1 MRLVSLIGGHRN
13 LVGTSISGTTHRGKY
28 RMFGWTEC
36 VSPRAIKRAA
46 VVLMGLLAATAA
58 QAETRTLKLY
68 HVHLKEKSEIVYK
81 RDGKFL
87 PDGLKKANWALRDW
101 RENKPTTMDPK
112 LLDLLYE
119 AHKQSGSRG
128 YIHVIGGYRSPGTNK
143 MLRSRSSGV
152 AGSSLHMSGKA
163 VDFFLPDVPLKKVR
177 DIGLRMQLGGVGYYP
192 RSGSP
197 FVHFDT
203 GKGRYWPR
211 MSRSE
216 LASIFPK
223 GNTIHVPS
231 DGKPLAG
238 YETALASYNKRKG
251 ANDVQIASS
260 SRSGGGRSLLAA
272 IFGGGA
278 DEAEDEAEATAAP
291 VGRAP
296 AARPARSAPEPEVQI
311 AAVRP
316 APALPPAAL
325 PAGVAMPER
334 DAFDGTSPAR
344 AAPPSAIPATE
355 TTVAALVP
363 ARVPLPTRAPVRPD
377 AVDPATTLVAALEAE
392 AAAEVAPGAPTQL
405 AYAVPMPRARPP
417 FEAVLRADQ
426 AALPT
431 PRMIGAEPELT
442 PESIIAAAMAE
453 STAAAAGAEPA
464 ARPAVTPSHRPA
476 EATAVAALAAAA
488 PIPASSQPV
497 RVASLATPAVSKSA
511 ARPAMSAKG
520 GRVVGDEAALAAA
533 RRAAQPSARII
544 AERVEVAA
552 LIANPE
558 RRALEAD
565 LQRPVAHSLIGNVP
579 DAVFAH
585 GFSRKTGAPS
595 AAGRFEGKAVNFM
608 PVHKIN

>member
-1 MRLVSLIGGHRN
+1 
-13 LVGTSISGTTHRGKY
+13 
-28 RMFGWTEC
+28 MFGWTEC

-58 QAETRTLKLY
+58 EAETRTLKLF

-296 AARPARSAPEPEVQI
+296 AARPQPAPEPEIQV

-316 APALPPAAL
+316 TRALPPAAL

-344 AAPPSAIPATE
+344 AAPPAAIPAAE
-355 TTVAALVP
+355 TAVAALVP
-363 ARVPLPTRAPVRPD
+363 ARVPLPTSAPVRPD
-377 AVDPATTLVAALEAE
+377 AVDPAATLVAALEAE
-392 AAAEVAPGAPTQL
+392 AAPGAPAQL

-417 FEAVLRADQ
+417 FEAVLRAEQ

-453 STAAAAGAEPA
+453 STSTAAAAEPLVRPA
-464 ARPAVTPSHRPA
+464 AAPSQRPA
-476 EATAVAALAAAA
+476 ETTAVAALAAAA
-488 PIPASSQPV
+488 PIPASSGPI
-497 RVASLATPAVSKSA
+497 RVAALSASAPPVSKPRIP
-511 ARPAMSAKG
+511 ARPVSAKG
-520 GRVVGDEAALAAA
+520 GRVVGDEAAMAAA

-558 RRALEAD
+558 RRAIEAD

-579 DAVFAH
+579 DTVFAH
-585 GFSRKTGAPS
+585 GFSRKTGSPS

-608 PVHKIN
+608 PVRKIN

>member
-1 MRLVSLIGGHRN
+1 
-13 LVGTSISGTTHRGKY
+13 
-28 RMFGWTEC
+28 MFGWTEC
-36 VSPRAIKRAA
+36 VSRRVFQRAA
-46 VVLMGLLAATAA
+46 LVLMGLLAATAA
-58 QAETRTLKLY
+58 EAETRTLKLY
-68 HVHLKEKSEIVYK
+68 HVHLKEKSEITYK
-81 RDGKFL
+81 RNGKFL

-163 VDFFLPDVPLKKVR
+163 VDFFLPDVPLKRVR

-211 MSRSE
+211 MSRTE
-216 LASIFPK
+216 LASVFPK
-223 GNTIHVPS
+223 GNTIHLPS
-231 DGKPLAG
+231 DGKPLPG

-260 SRSGGGRSLLAA
+260 SSSGGGRSLLAVL
-272 IFGGGA
+272 FGGGA

-291 VGRAP
+291 VGRTAP
-296 AARPARSAPEPEVQI
+296 AARPQPAAPEPEVQV

-316 APALPPAAL
+316 ARALPPAAL
-325 PAGVAMPER
+325 PTGVPMPER
-334 DAFDGTSPAR
+334 DAFDGSSPAAR
-344 AAPPSAIPATE
+344 AAPPAGIPAAE
-355 TTVAALVP
+355 TAVAALVP
-363 ARVPLPTRAPVRPD
+363 ARVPLPTSAPSRPQV
-377 AVDPATTLVAALEAE
+377 VDPASTLVAALEAE
-392 AAAEVAPGAPTQL
+392 AQPEVAPGAPAQL
-405 AYAVPMPRARPP
+405 AYAVPTPRARPP
-417 FEAVLRADQ
+417 FEAVLRGEQ

-431 PRMIGAEPELT
+431 PRMIGTEPELT

-453 STAAAAGAEPA
+453 SAAASAGTKPPSRPA
-464 ARPAVTPSHRPA
+464 PQPSARPD
-476 EATAVAALAAAA
+476 EAALVAAVMPATPTPAAA
-488 PIPASSQPV
+488 PI
-497 RVASLATPAVSKSA
+497 RVAALDATAAVVAKVAEPARRTV
-511 ARPAMSAKG
+511 SAKG
-520 GRVVGDEAALAAA
+520 GRVVGDEAAIAAA

-544 AERVEVAA
+544 AERVEFAA
-552 LIANPE
+552 LISNPE
-558 RRALEAD
+558 RRALEQE
-565 LQRPVAHSLIGNVP
+565 LERPVAHSLIGNVP

-585 GFSRKTGAPS
+585 GFSHKGSVPS
-595 AAGRFEGKAVNFM
+595 ASSRFEGKAVNFM

>member
-1 MRLVSLIGGHRN
+1 
-13 LVGTSISGTTHRGKY
+13 
-28 RMFGWTEC
+28 MFGWTEC
-36 VSPRAIKRAA
+36 VSRRAFKRAA

-68 HVHLKEKSEIVYK
+68 HVHLKEKTEITYK

-211 MSRSE
+211 MSRKE
-216 LASIFPK
+216 LASVFPK
-223 GNTIHVPS
+223 GNTIHVPA
-231 DGKPLAG
+231 DGKPLPG

-251 ANDVQIASS
+251 ANDVQIASA

-291 VGRAP
+291 VGRTPAP
-296 AARPARSAPEPEVQI
+296 RPQAAPEPAVQV

-316 APALPPAAL
+316 ARALPPATL
-325 PAGVAMPER
+325 PNGVPMPER
-334 DAFDGTSPAR
+334 DAFDGSSPVR
-344 AAPPSAIPATE
+344 AAPPAGIPAE
-355 TTVAALVP
+355 TAVAALVP
-363 ARVPLPTRAPVRPD
+363 ARVPLPTSAPVRPD
-377 AVDPATTLVAALEAE
+377 AVDPAQTLVAALEAE
-392 AAAEVAPGAPTQL
+392 AAPVEAAPGAPAQL
-405 AYAVPMPRARPP
+405 AYAVPTPRARPP
-417 FEAVLRADQ
+417 FEAVLRGEQ

-431 PRMIGAEPELT
+431 PRMIGAEPDLT

-453 STAAAAGAEPA
+453 SAAAAAGTDGANHPA
-464 ARPAVTPSHRPA
+464 AVPSHRPA
-476 EATAVAALAAAA
+476 AVAALAAT
-488 PIPASSQPV
+488 PVPASSGPI
-497 RVASLATPAVSKSA
+497 RLASLDTAASGTGGAV
-511 ARPAMSAKG
+511 RRTVSAKG
-520 GRVVGDEAALAAA
+520 GRVVGDEAAIAAA
-533 RRAAQPSARII
+533 RRAAQPSRRMI
-544 AERVEVAA
+544 AERVEVAS
-552 LIANPE
+552 LISNPE
-558 RRALEAD
+558 RRALEQD
-565 LQRPVAHSLIGNVP
+565 LQRPVAHGLIGNLP

-585 GFSRKTGAPS
+585 GFSRKDGAP
-595 AAGRFEGKAVNFM
+595 AASSRFEGKAVHFM
-608 PVHKIN
+608 PVRKIN

>member
-1 MRLVSLIGGHRN
+1 
-13 LVGTSISGTTHRGKY
+13 
-28 RMFGWTEC
+28 MFGWTEC
-36 VSPRAIKRAA
+36 VARRAAQRAA
-46 VVLMGLLAATAA
+46 VLLMGLLAATVA

-68 HVHLKEKSEIVYK
+68 HVHLKEKSEITYK

-101 RENKPTTMDPK
+101 RENKPTNMDPK

-216 LASIFPK
+216 LAAIFPR
-223 GNTIHVPS
+223 GNTIHLPA

-260 SRSGGGRSLLAA
+260 SRSGGGRSLLAVL
-272 IFGGGA
+272 FGGGA

-291 VGRAP
+291 VGRTPAP
-296 AARPARSAPEPEVQI
+296 ARAAPEPAVQV

-316 APALPPAAL
+316 APALPPATL
-325 PAGVAMPER
+325 PNGVAMPDR
-334 DAFDGTSPAR
+334 DAFDGSSPAR
-344 AAPPSAIPATE
+344 AAPPAGIPAVEAAAAE
-355 TTVAALVP
+355 TAVAALVP
-363 ARVPLPTRAPVRPD
+363 ARVPLPTRAPARPD
-377 AVDPATTLVAALEAE
+377 AIDPAETLVAALEAE
-392 AAAEVAPGAPTQL
+392 AAPGAPAQL
-405 AYAVPMPRARPP
+405 AYAVPTPRARPP
-417 FEAVLRADQ
+417 FEAVLRGEQ

-431 PRMIGAEPELT
+431 PRMVGAEPELT

-453 STAAAAGAEPA
+453 NAAAASGATA
-464 ARPAVTPSHRPA
+464 AHPVATPSHRPA
-476 EATAVAALAAAA
+476 EAPVIAALMPAAAEPADPIRLAALSA
-488 PIPASSQPV
+488 PAPAPAKTLPAS
-497 RVASLATPAVSKSA
+497 RPAVS
-511 ARPAMSAKG
+511 PKG
-520 GRVVGDEAALAAA
+520 GRVVGDEAAIAAA
-533 RRAAQPSARII
+533 RRAAQPSARMI
-544 AERVEVAA
+544 AERVEVAD

-558 RRALEAD
+558 RRALEQD

-585 GFSRKTGAPS
+585 GFSRKGAAPS
-595 AAGRFEGKAVNFM
+595 ATSRFEGKAVTFM